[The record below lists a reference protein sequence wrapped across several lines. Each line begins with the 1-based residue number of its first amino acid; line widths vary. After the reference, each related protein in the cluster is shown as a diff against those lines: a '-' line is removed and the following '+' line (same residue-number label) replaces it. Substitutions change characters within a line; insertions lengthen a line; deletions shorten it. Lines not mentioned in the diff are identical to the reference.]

1 MSRVLVDTNVILSA
15 LLFPRSVPAQV
26 VNHVILREQL
36 VVTEWII
43 DELYEVTLRKRPDL
57 IPSLDQFFLSV
68 DYELAAQMPFSGA
81 RVLMADPKD
90 QPILDAAIAA
100 DVEILISGDK
110 HFLELRIDRPK
121 VMNARDYV
129 DSQVREE

>member
-1 MSRVLVDTNVILSA
+1 
-15 LLFPRSVPAQV
+15 
-26 VNHVILREQL
+26 
-36 VVTEWII
+36 
-43 DELYEVTLRKRPDL
+43 
-57 IPSLDQFFLSV
+57 
-68 DYELAAQMPFSGA
+68 MPFSGA

-121 VMNARDYV
+121 VMNARDYLKQTKCV
-129 DSQVREE
+129 MSK